1 MMNVREMAVGK
12 ETANA
17 RKAGIYLII
26 DFEWPNPLDGVCA
39 RRARALHEAVQA
51 QGWVREVV
59 AAGGG
64 IGPGPAYTWVFWLE
78 DYAALDRLM
87 RSEHDEVALAYRAF
101 FAEMTHVADKIREE
115 VLFL

>member
-1 MMNVREMAVGK
+1 MMNVREITIGEK
-12 ETANA
+12 EASA

-26 DFEWPNPLDGVCA
+26 DFEWPKPWDGMCA
-39 RRARALHEAVQA
+39 KRARELHEVVKAH
-51 QGWVREVV
+51 GWVREVV

-64 IGPGPAYTWVFWLE
+64 IGSGPAYTWVFWLE

-87 RSEHDEVALAYRAF
+87 RSEHDAVALAYRAF
-101 FAEMTHVADKIREE
+101 FADMTHVTDKIREE